1 MIQEQEHIVT
11 LVLNQSIEMGEFAIQ
26 EAIQLFELFGIPYQ
40 ELLKLYF
47 PINQFPKK
55 YEITSQT
62 LPNYPFVDVY
72 LKDLDIIPKVLSRSL
87 MIHDILF
94 TISRANTIEELPM
107 NVLLQAMPYIE
118 NSNLS
123 CKCDIITSFFK
134 ITQEK
139 RVELMEQVFG
149 EKGFNCQN
157 TINLTE
163 PDILYYLMITKDQKY
178 IAGFNLAKK
187 KKRREKNFARIYE
200 LPNRIYLG
208 PVSLAHD
215 LAFLM
220 ANQAQVK
227 ENDFVFDPFAG
238 TGSSLVACSHF
249 GAICFGSEID
259 GYLMKGHCIGYIN
272 SKSTY
277 LKDPNYKQVKPYINL
292 NFQQYNLP
300 PPNLIQTDIH
310 LPNFNPRVD
319 EFFDAIICDPPYGIR
334 ASIQQD
340 GNEQDLQAN
349 RTAIYKRM
357 FEVARRV
364 LRKGGRLVY
373 LYPLFKGMEKKV
385 EKEDGFELIDFRE
398 QKMVD
403 KRSRLLVTMEKL

>member
-11 LVLNQSIEMGEFAIQ
+11 LVINQSIEMGEFGIQ
-26 EAIQLFELFGIPYQ
+26 EAIQLFELFGLPYQ
-40 ELLKLYF
+40 ELFKQYF
-47 PINQFPKK
+47 PENQFPKK

-72 LKDLDIIPKVLSRSL
+72 LKDLDLIPKVLSRSL
-87 MIHDILF
+87 MIHDILY
-94 TISRANTIEELPM
+94 TISRANTIEDLNK
-107 NVLLQAMPYIE
+107 NVLLQAMQYIE
-118 NSNLS
+118 NPNLS

-149 EKGFNCQN
+149 EKGLNCQN

-178 IAGFNLAKK
+178 IAGYTLSKK

-272 SKSTY
+272 QKSTY

-300 PPNLIQTDIH
+300 PPNLIQTDVH
-310 LPNFNPRVD
+310 LPTFNPRVD

-349 RTAIYKRM
+349 RTAIYRRM

-385 EKEDGFELIDFRE
+385 EKEEGFELVDFRE